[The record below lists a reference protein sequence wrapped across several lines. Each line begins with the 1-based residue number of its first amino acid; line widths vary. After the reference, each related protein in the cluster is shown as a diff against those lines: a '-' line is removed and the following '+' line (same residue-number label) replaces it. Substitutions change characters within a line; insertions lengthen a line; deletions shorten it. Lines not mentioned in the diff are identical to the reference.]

1 MAPPIDYGSTLAFIF
16 FLHELALIPI
26 LLMNSSRAGPNDGE
40 PSSDHDSSR
49 IIEADTDNAERLNDD
64 MRFLYDVAARD
75 NEGVV
80 QNIDALDNGLIAVAV
95 GIFAVALFVGD
106 KWFVLEPTF
115 RFVALTLLG
124 ESAIIAL
131 LGYFST
137 YLVKATELVRVGELI
152 VEAGLYPKDAIER
165 AITAFIVSG
174 QSNRK
179 VRLIKRTLVTAATSL
194 TFVAAILCV
203 VGRALGDTVHH

>member
-1 MAPPIDYGSTLAFIF
+1 MAPPIDYGSTLAFII

-49 IIEADTDNAERLNDD
+49 IIEADTNNAERLDDD

-106 KWFVLEPTF
+106 KWFVLEPAY

-203 VGRALGDTVHH
+203 VGRALGDAVHH